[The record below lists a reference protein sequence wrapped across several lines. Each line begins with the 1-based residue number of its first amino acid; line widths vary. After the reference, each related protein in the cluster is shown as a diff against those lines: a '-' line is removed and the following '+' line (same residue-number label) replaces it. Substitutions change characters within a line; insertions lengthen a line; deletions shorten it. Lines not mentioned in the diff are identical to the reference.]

1 MPPFRTAVVSQ
12 ERSKL
17 ISMIRSMQWLLHYK
31 SLTSRPIGS
40 DKAGRW
46 SSRGTLTSSCLRDLC
61 PQADS
66 IHKTGSVIAAEEILI
81 YLLTHR
87 SSWSLSLLKRGLQG
101 DPAWIQAD
109 VIFYLLEA
117 FIVIAPEPELT
128 DALPYLSNSGF
139 IRNVIYEL
147 F

>member
-1 MPPFRTAVVSQ
+1 MTEHPELRKGRRRLFIPIKDNNTGKELSAATISRWICTTIVDSHATLQNSIVSQ

-17 ISMIRSMQWLLHYK
+17 IRSMQWLLHYK

-66 IHKTGSVIAAEEILI
+66 IHKTGLVIAAGEILI
-81 YLLTHR
+81 YLLTHG
-87 SSWSLSLLKRGLQG
+87 SSWSLSL
-101 DPAWIQAD
+101 
-109 VIFYLLEA
+109 F
-117 FIVIAPEPELT
+117 
-128 DALPYLSNSGF
+128 
-139 IRNVIYEL
+139 
-147 F
+147 